1 MIRHCA
7 WLLLL
12 HLLLPLAAGAET
24 MTQPADDRAALAGIT
39 SGKAVF
45 DIRIGDAKQLL
56 FALQVIDETAAGLR
70 QQGVT
75 ADFILTFRG
84 ATLPLL
90 KRRVDAETPAQ
101 KAILRE
107 IHERLAAFRDR
118 QMPLEACGVAARIFK
133 VEVNELDPSLNLIGN
148 SLVSLIAYQQ
158 RGYALVPMY

>member
-12 HLLLPLAAGAET
+12 PLLLPLAAGAET
-24 MTQPADDRAALAGIT
+24 MAQPADDRAALVGIT

-56 FALQVIDETAAGLR
+56 FALQVIDETAAGLG
-70 QQGVT
+70 QHGVAT
-75 ADFILTFRG
+75 DFILTFRG

-90 KRRVDAETPAQ
+90 KRRADAETPAQ
-101 KAILRE
+101 KAILSE
-107 IHERLAAFRDR
+107 IHERLTAFRAR
-118 QMPLEACGVAARIFK
+118 QMPLEACGVAARVFK
-133 VEVNELDPSLNLIGN
+133 IESGELDPSVTLIGN